1 MGDLHMSRLNV
12 LLTLASLNVLL
23 VTIERFSFTT
33 QVILQP
39 YSFLRLHE
47 TLQIATLILFTV
59 IIPVFVLREVTHGFD
74 TLKTNTGMA
83 LLVCVVIGIYFYA
96 TGNAIH
102 ELASFQFNTFCPDTD
117 APTLMCQGMYF
128 NDYYFGN
135 GLYFIGAFLMNTA
148 LILLEGIRPLAPAS
162 HRDMI
167 ITTVNALVYS
177 LAIIA
182 YAAFDVVVVGLV
194 FTVISM
200 VTIDLLLWRSRHP
213 VVTRPFT
220 YYAAV
225 AYTLGGVLGIVL
237 RFGLKR

>member
-1 MGDLHMSRLNV
+1 MHRLNV

-33 QVILQP
+33 QVLLQP

-47 TLQIATLILFTV
+47 VLQIATLILFTV

-74 TLKTNTGMA
+74 TLKTRAGMA
-83 LLVCVVIGIYFYA
+83 LLVCLVIGIYFYA
-96 TGNAIH
+96 TGNGIH
-102 ELASFQFNTFCPDTD
+102 ELASFQLNTFCPETA
-117 APTLMCQGMYF
+117 APSVICQGMYF

-148 LILLEGIRPLAPAS
+148 LIVLEGIQPLATAS
-162 HRDMI
+162 RRDMI

-200 VTIDLLLWRSRHP
+200 LTIDLLLWRSRQP
-213 VVTRPFT
+213 VATRPFT

-225 AYTLGGVLGIVL
+225 AYTIGGVLGIAL

>member
-1 MGDLHMSRLNV
+1 MHRLNV

-33 QVILQP
+33 QVLLQP

-47 TLQIATLILFTV
+47 VLQIATLILFTV

-74 TLKTNTGMA
+74 TLKTRAGMA
-83 LLVCVVIGIYFYA
+83 LLVCLVIGIYFYA
-96 TGNAIH
+96 TGNGIH
-102 ELASFQFNTFCPDTD
+102 ELASFQLNTFCPDTA
-117 APTLMCQGMYF
+117 APSVICQGMYF

-148 LILLEGIRPLAPAS
+148 LIVLEGIRPLAAAS
-162 HRDMI
+162 RRDMI

-200 VTIDLLLWRSRHP
+200 LTIDLLLWRSRQP

-225 AYTLGGVLGIVL
+225 AYTIGGVLGFAL